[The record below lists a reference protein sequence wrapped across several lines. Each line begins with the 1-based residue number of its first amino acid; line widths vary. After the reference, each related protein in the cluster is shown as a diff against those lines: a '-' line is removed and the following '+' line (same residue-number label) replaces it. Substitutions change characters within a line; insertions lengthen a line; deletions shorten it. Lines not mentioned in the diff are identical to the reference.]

1 MLVFDYGG
9 GTCDVALVKARFDP
23 AARAGLSV
31 ENLAISSYHRLGGDD
46 IDRAVM
52 DVVVWPQIASPAER
66 AGLTL
71 AARRLVED
79 TLVPTVARV
88 LKERLCRAVE
98 DAH

>member
-1 MLVFDYGG
+1 M
-9 GTCDVALVKARFDP
+9 ALVKARFDP
-23 AARAGLSV
+23 AAHAGLSV

-52 DVVVWPQIASPAER
+52 DAVVWPQIALPRSG
-66 AGLTL
+66 GLTL

-88 LKERLCRAVE
+88 LEGAALPGGGGPN
-98 DAH
+98 